1 MKYNDSF
8 EKIKAFL
15 HIQRKK
21 DPIRDRRG
29 KNALGASLLVLFL
42 SLAVIGILFYITYRW
57 DNKYTYTGSS
67 LHVLAGRWE
76 FYPDLSLE
84 ENRNTEGDILTSPEI
99 ITIGQFGNFKSFHQD
114 ASPFGS
120 AVYRKQLYLEP
131 TSGGWLLEMPEIYSA
146 SKIYINGKLLHSYGD
161 LSEEHYRI
169 HTQNTLI
176 PLPSGNVE
184 IVIEASN
191 YSHYYSGVVYPP
203 IIGRTDTVTLLI
215 ICRLV
220 FYAFL
225 CFFTLGCAVV
235 SFTVWFRRQTDTLY
249 AAYGLLCL
257 CFSVHICYPL
267 IHWLGINLGELSYVI
282 EDTAYFAVLV
292 CMTALTYRL
301 AGSVWNRKVY
311 IACYIF
317 SIVMTAFPL
326 LAFYMLFPLF
336 PPFISIYSQIIALSK
351 IVMSV
356 YLILAAFLGTLQQ
369 PQYVWL
375 LSGNAV
381 FGFGILVDYLTA
393 GRYEPVRFGWQ
404 TEYCGFVMVLLFT
417 ILISDYNRRAL
428 IQRQYLTEHLQEEV
442 EKKTAHLTAM
452 MEERKQFLSAVA
464 HDLKAPVAAI
474 NTYIDYIKSSGIDSD
489 DELQHYLDVIDNKSS
504 QIQNNVQSLQLFH
517 TETSHR
523 DPAEFLDCSE
533 FLRYVYSETL
543 PYADANGLHYQ
554 LELPKQTCQIYGHRE
569 NLFRV
574 FENLVINATEH
585 TPMEGTLT
593 LSAVYTND
601 TVQIIFKDNGEGIAP
616 EYLPQIFN
624 YEFSTKKNPGL
635 RGLGLY
641 FTRISIEEYGG
652 TITVNSRPGEGT
664 AFHIC
669 IPLSFKSY

>member
-1 MKYNDSF
+1 MKYTDTNRKLSTDSH
-8 EKIKAFL
+8 L
-15 HIQRKK
+15 QHSRV
-21 DPIRDRRG
+21 PSPDRRG
-29 KNALGASLLVLFL
+29 KNSPGSSVLVLFL
-42 SLAVIGILFYITYRW
+42 SLALIGLLFYLTYRW
-57 DNKYTYTGSS
+57 DNKYTYNGDS
-67 LHVLAGRWE
+67 LHVLTKGWE
-76 FYPDLSLE
+76 FYPDLCLD
-84 ENRNTEGDILTSPEI
+84 ENWNTEEGIFDSPEV

-131 TSGGWLLEMPEIYSA
+131 TSKGWLLELPEIYSA
-146 SKIYINGKLLHSYGD
+146 GKIYVNGILLYSYGN

-169 HTQNTLI
+169 HIQNTLI

-184 IVIEASN
+184 IVIQASN

-203 IIGRTDTVTLLI
+203 VLGQTDTVTRLV
-215 ICRLV
+215 ICRLI

-235 SFTVWFRRQTDTLY
+235 SFTVWFRRQTDSLY

-267 IHWLGINLGELSYVI
+267 IHWLGISMGELSYVI

-292 CMTALTYRL
+292 CMTVLTCRL

-317 SIVMTAFPL
+317 SIAMTAFPL
-326 LAFYMLFPLF
+326 LAFYILFPLL
-336 PPFISIYSQIIALSK
+336 PQFISIYSQIIALSK

-356 YLILAAFLGTLQQ
+356 YLILAAFLGTLQK

-381 FGFGILVDYLTA
+381 FGFGILIDYLTA

-442 EKKTAHLTAM
+442 EKKTVHLTAM

-523 DPAEFLDCSE
+523 DPAEFFDCSE

-543 PYADANGLHYQ
+543 PYADANGLYYQ
-554 LELPKQTCQIYGHRE
+554 LELPDQTCQIYGHRE
-569 NLFRV
+569 NLFRA

-585 TPMEGTLT
+585 TPVEGTLT

-601 TVQIIFKDNGEGIAP
+601 IAQIMFKDNGEGIAP

-641 FTRISIEEYGG
+641 FTRISIEECGG
-652 TITVNSRPGEGT
+652 TITAESQPGEGT
-664 AFHIC
+664 GFCINMPLAF
-669 IPLSFKSY
+669 KAR